1 MNAKY
6 RHILV
11 GGLIISGILLVVFLL
26 LYART
31 NTSSSVTTS
40 AFTPTA
46 PVGFLLSQDN
56 PTSED
61 GLEGTFSI
69 RTGTWDLNT
78 GTFQYEEHPVLETTG
93 PERDSQL
100 FHWNG
105 TDQYIV
111 GDQKTV
117 TAASDNTQLT
127 SWVSLYDDSR
137 VCWGPGYRLLVSLDD
152 PAQITLEREDTDP
165 VTVTATSGSP
175 RRAAASCSRP
185 ETTPSMSA

>member
-100 FHWNG
+100 FHWDRGKPN
-105 TDQYIV
+105 
-111 GDQKTV
+111 
-117 TAASDNTQLT
+117 
-127 SWVSLYDDSR
+127 R
-137 VCWGPGYRLLVSLDD
+137 F
-152 PAQITLEREDTDP
+152 
-165 VTVTATSGSP
+165 
-175 RRAAASCSRP
+175 
-185 ETTPSMSA
+185 